1 MLKRVFIFITLLGAL
16 SASAQS
22 IRVGDKLL
30 RGEFNFNAGLNS
42 NGYQLE
48 AGIGY
53 FPGDCFG
60 LRFSFAMNGEIGSFD
75 DCDCWSNP
83 DNYTMRARFTPA
95 LVFRTP
101 RIIRFREPDSGLNL
115 FVEPGVTFSPGASE
129 SKDARTVCWD
139 VKAGFN
145 FQFGIGFFV
154 LGYECTNFSL
164 YSGRPYSHYMQPED
178 TDRIT
183 HAAYI
188 GIGIK
193 F

>member
-1 MLKRVFIFITLLGAL
+1 MLKRVFLIITVLCALG
-16 SASAQS
+16 ASAQT
-22 IRVGDKLL
+22 VMVDGKLL
-30 RGEFNFNAGLNS
+30 RGEFNLNAGINS
-42 NGYQLE
+42 DGYQLD

-60 LRFSFAMNGEIGSFD
+60 LRFSFALNGEIGAFD

-83 DNYTMRARFTPA
+83 DNYTMRVRFTPA
-95 LVFRTP
+95 LVLRTP
-101 RIIRFREPDSGLNL
+101 RIIPFREPDSGLTM

-164 YSGRPYSHYMQPED
+164 YSGRPYSHYVQPDE

-183 HAAYI
+183 HAVYA
-188 GIGIK
+188 GFGIK